1 MKTDSELTAKFS
13 NIYINLL
20 YAIMVKDINKVSHF
34 LSSEMVKKYETL
46 INDLKAK
53 QVSQLY
59 DELNVGE
66 IDIIK
71 REEKDGLERITVR
84 ILSRYMNYLV
94 DSEGEYLEGNNEY
107 REEHENILVFEKAAN
122 ATELNYYRCK
132 YCGNNLDINFTGEC
146 PYCNKVYNMEDHDYQ
161 LIDIEVK

>member
-1 MKTDSELTAKFS
+1 MKADSELTAKFS

-94 DSEGEYLEGNNEY
+94 DSEGEYLEGNNE
-107 REEHENILVFEKAAN
+107 
-122 ATELNYYRCK
+122 
-132 YCGNNLDINFTGEC
+132 
-146 PYCNKVYNMEDHDYQ
+146 
-161 LIDIEVK
+161 

>member
-1 MKTDSELTAKFS
+1 MKADSELTAKFS
-13 NIYINLL
+13 NIYISLL
-20 YAIMVKDINKVSHF
+20 YAIMIKDINKVSHF
-34 LSSEMVKKYETL
+34 LSSEMVKKFEDI
-46 INDLKAK
+46 INSLKER

-66 IDIIK
+66 IDILK

-107 REEHENILVFEKAAN
+107 REEHENILVFEKSLN
-122 ATELNYYRCK
+122 AQELSHYRCK

-146 PYCNKVYNMEDHDYQ
+146 PNCNNVYNMEDHDYQ
-161 LIDIEVK
+161 LVSLEVK